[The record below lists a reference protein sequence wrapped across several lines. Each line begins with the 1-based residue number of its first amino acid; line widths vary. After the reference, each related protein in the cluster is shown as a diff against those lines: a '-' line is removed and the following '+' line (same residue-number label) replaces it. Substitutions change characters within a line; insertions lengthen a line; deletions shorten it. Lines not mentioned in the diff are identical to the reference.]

1 MFKSTKLGLTLAL
14 SLILGLQTATTA
26 QTDKKKE
33 ELDNSRSKIT
43 MVFGGKRLGIIAGRL
58 SKERAQEL
66 NLGEKRAV
74 LVKEVLK
81 DSAADRAGLKAGDVI
96 VELDG
101 KAIESYQDLRRK
113 LQEVEFGKSTSL
125 RIIRGSNSQLLSF
138 TLDKSLEKD
147 FYAFSYGRGEEHR
160 KALEKAGE
168 VRKKALEQSHE
179 AIKKYKKEFEKA
191 RAEGK
196 TDKFFF
202 AFGRGRLGVSVQELT
217 DQLGKYFGVEKEQGV
232 LVSNVSENSPASK
245 AGLQAGD
252 VIVEIN
258 GNVIRN
264 SRDLRKEVS
273 KIESGE
279 ARLIVIRN
287 RQKIELRANLEARP
301 EPGEN
306 FNFYFPAE
314 PQALVEL
321 EDFAIPPIPPIP
333 PIELK
338 ELKDLPEIHIPDFN
352 FDFDENFVGDLDIYL

>member
-14 SLILGLQTATTA
+14 SLILGLQTAATA

-33 ELDNSRSKIT
+33 ELDNSKIT
-43 MVFGGKRLGIIAGRL
+43 MVFEGKRLGIIAGRL

-113 LQEVEFGKSTSL
+113 LQEVEYGKATSL
-125 RIIRGSNSQLLSF
+125 RIIRGSNSQQLSF
-138 TLDKSLEKD
+138 TLDKSSEKD
-147 FYAFSYGRGEEHR
+147 FYAFSHGVGEEHR
-160 KALEKAGE
+160 KAFEKAGE
-168 VRKKALEQSHE
+168 KRKKAFEYYNKSLEQ
-179 AIKKYKKEFEKA
+179 YKKDAEKA

-196 TDKFFF
+196 ADKFFF

-217 DQLGKYFGVEKEQGV
+217 DQLGKFFGVEKDQGV
-232 LVSNVSENSPASK
+232 LVSNVSEDSAASK

-258 GNVIRN
+258 GSAIKN

-279 ARLIVIRN
+279 ARLIVVRN
-287 RQKIELRANLEARP
+287 RQKIELRANLEAKP
-301 EPGEN
+301 APGEN

-314 PQALVEL
+314 PAALVEL
-321 EDFAIPPIPPIP
+321 ENFAIPPIPPIP

-352 FDFDENFVGDLDIYL
+352 FDFDADFVGDLDIYL

>member
-14 SLILGLQTATTA
+14 SLILGLQTAATA

-33 ELDNSRSKIT
+33 ELDNSKIT

-113 LQEVEFGKSTSL
+113 LQEVEYGKATSL
-125 RIIRGSNSQLLSF
+125 RIIRDKNPQQLSF

-147 FYAFSYGRGEEHR
+147 FYAFSYGAGEEHR
-160 KALEKAGE
+160 KAFEKASE
-168 VRKKALEQSHE
+168 ERKKALEQSRE
-179 AIKKYKKEFEKA
+179 ALKKHRKDFEKA

-196 TDKFFF
+196 ADKFFF

-217 DQLGKYFGVEKEQGV
+217 DQLGKYFGVEKDQGV
-232 LVSNVSENSPASK
+232 LVSNVSEDSAASK

-252 VIVEIN
+252 VIIEIN
-258 GNVIRN
+258 GSAIKN

-279 ARLIVIRN
+279 ARLIVVRN
-287 RQKIELRANLEARP
+287 RQKIELRANLEAKP
-301 EPGEN
+301 APGEN

-314 PQALVEL
+314 PAALVEL
-321 EDFAIPPIPPIP
+321 ENFAIPPIPPIP

-352 FDFDENFVGDLDIYL
+352 FDFDADFVGDLDIYL